1 MCSQGEESNRR
12 SFALD
17 FVEKDIQA
25 PAIGFDR
32 FQPISTVSPEPSHR
46 YPALTTM
53 LDLRQN
59 TKPSS
64 EWCECPQ
71 ALALLA
77 LLALLSLLSLCSDLR
92 SVRALRFL
100 SWQFP
105 GSVHCHWQA
114 ASREHAIE
122 GASQRLSHR
131 IARRFDVWAEL
142 HENIGSQNMA
152 WRDQHLGGHHFTNV
166 WFAARSGR
174 LVGSLESCHPEKIA
188 PTLSDRKLET
198 YPSSMTRV
206 ATECT
211 DVWVAWKR
219 MPIEL
224 QPSTRQRIWCWV
236 CLSSSQKTYFIIHN
250 MRSFLPV
257 HASFV
262 LQIGQQK
269 LVGRI
274 PNDISKFQEGRL
286 WWSLY

>member
-1 MCSQGEESNRR
+1 MFAKSGLFVFYQRG
-12 SFALD
+12 SFLLAD
-17 FVEKDIQA
+17 QCT
-25 PAIGFDR
+25 AIGR
-32 FQPISTVSPEPSHR
+32 QLLESTPLKAV
-46 YPALTTM
+46 
-53 LDLRQN
+53 
-59 TKPSS
+59 
-64 EWCECPQ
+64 
-71 ALALLA
+71 
-77 LLALLSLLSLCSDLR
+77 
-92 SVRALRFL
+92 
-100 SWQFP
+100 
-105 GSVHCHWQA
+105 
-114 ASREHAIE
+114 
-122 GASQRLSHR
+122 ASQRLSHR

-152 WRDQHLGGHHFTNV
+152 WRDQHLGGRHFTNV

-211 DVWVAWKR
+211 DVWAAWKR

-250 MRSFLPV
+250 MRTFQFYLKFPAGSCFFCLTNRTTE
-257 HASFV
+257 ASWKNPKRHV
-262 LQIGQQK
+262 K
-269 LVGRI
+269 L
-274 PNDISKFQEGRL
+274 QEGRL